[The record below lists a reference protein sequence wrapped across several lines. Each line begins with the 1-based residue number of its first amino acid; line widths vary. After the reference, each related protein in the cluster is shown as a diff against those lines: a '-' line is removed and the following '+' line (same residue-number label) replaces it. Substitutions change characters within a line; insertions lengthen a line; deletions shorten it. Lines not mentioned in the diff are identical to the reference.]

1 VWHPWLVLKTFL
13 VLIYLWMALLFR
25 SSFPNHFR
33 YPVWG
38 QEPGSLTHT
47 NRRPLTEER
56 LFSPAYYNGQQN
68 LTFHLAHERKCL
80 FLIEVLTLNS
90 NT

>member
-1 VWHPWLVLKTFL
+1 VWHPWLVLKTSLF
-13 VLIYLWMALLFR
+13 LIYRWMTLPFR

-47 NRRPLTEER
+47 NRRLLTEER
-56 LFSPAYYNGQQN
+56 LFGPAYYTGQQI
-68 LTFHLAHERKCL
+68 
-80 FLIEVLTLNS
+80 LIFSHTNE
-90 NT
+90 NTYS